1 MKVRL
6 AVQVFSSSVAKGI
19 LLAQELK
26 IDGFENCESTVD
38 FIQIIDQ
45 YLLTYKTS
53 QDHLELFF
61 SCLRSKGGFNNNP
74 SAYQLRS
81 AIRGV
86 MIAKMG
92 ALCTGN
98 CIPLDNTN
106 LFCGDYQDDDNIRA
120 IDFSF
125 IDVPDIQKLSPFV
138 DNIAT
143 YISGY
148 ITRKLISEN
157 KIKRAII

>member
-1 MKVRL
+1 MKSIL
-6 AVQVFSSSVAKGI
+6 GI
-19 LLAQELK
+19 GRELLLGPNPKLK
-26 IDGFENCESTVD
+26 
-38 FIQIIDQ
+38 

-61 SCLRSKGGFNNNP
+61 SCLRSRGGFNNNP

-92 ALCTGN
+92 ALCT
-98 CIPLDNTN
+98 
-106 LFCGDYQDDDNIRA
+106 
-120 IDFSF
+120 
-125 IDVPDIQKLSPFV
+125 DVPDIQKLSPFV

-157 KIKRAII
+157 KINKMKIPTFVRS